1 MVSSGVLMTLRKII
15 SGGQTGAD
23 KAALDWAISSNVLH
37 GGYCPKGRLAEDG
50 PIPTSYALGETK
62 TDKYPKRTKLNVE
75 QSNATL
81 VIVGESKL
89 TRGSKLTVT
98 HAEKKQKP
106 VLVVFAAGAGQ
117 PTEAQVAEVR
127 GWLGKHDP
135 DGPERRGIACEHVA
149 QRLRVHQGPDV
160 RDVELG
166 ARMGRS
172 RAFALKGGTRRNR
185 TRR

>member
-1 MVSSGVLMTLRKII
+1 MSIRKVI

-23 KAALDWAISSNVLH
+23 RAALDFAIENSVLQ

-50 PIPTSYALGETK
+50 PIPTTYALLETE
-62 TDKYPKRTKLNVE
+62 TDKYPERTKLNVE

-81 VIVGESKL
+81 VVVGESKL

-106 VLVVFAAGAGQ
+106 VLTVFAAGAEQ

-127 GWLGKHDP
+127 AWLEKHDP
-135 DGPERRGIACEHVA
+135 MVLNVA
-149 QRLRVHQGPDV
+149 G
-160 RDVELG
+160 
-166 ARMGRS
+166 S
-172 RAFALKGGTRRNR
+172 RASTSPNVYAFTWALLDAVLGT
-185 TRR
+185 

>member
-1 MVSSGVLMTLRKII
+1 VAQACCNPAVNIRKVV

-23 KAALDWAISSNVLH
+23 RAALKWAIENNVLH

-50 PIPTSYALGETK
+50 PIPTSYALVETK
-62 TDKYPKRTKLNVE
+62 TDKYPERTKLNVE

-81 VIVGESKL
+81 VVVGESKL

-106 VLVVFAAGAGQ
+106 VLVVFAAGAEQ

-127 GWLGKHDP
+127 SWLEKHDP
-135 DGPERRGIACEHVA
+135 MVLNVA
-149 QRLRVHQGPDV
+149 GSRASTSPNIYAFTRAL
-160 RDVELG
+160 LG
-166 ARMGRS
+166 AVIG
-172 RAFALKGGTRRNR
+172 
-185 TRR
+185 

>member
-1 MVSSGVLMTLRKII
+1 MIIRKVI

-23 KAALDWAISSNVLH
+23 RAALEWAIENSILH

-50 PIPTSYALGETK
+50 PIPTNYALLETK
-62 TDKYPKRTKLNVE
+62 TDKYPERTKLNVE

-81 VIVGESKL
+81 VVVGESKL

-106 VLVVFAAGAGQ
+106 VLVVFAAGAEQ

-127 GWLGKHDP
+127 SWLEKHDP
-135 DGPERRGIACEHVA
+135 MVLNVA
-149 QRLRVHQGPDV
+149 G
-160 RDVELG
+160 
-166 ARMGRS
+166 S
-172 RAFALKGGTRRNR
+172 RASTSPNVYAFTKNLLSAVIG
-185 TRR
+185 

>member
-1 MVSSGVLMTLRKII
+1 MKIRKII

-23 KAALDWAISSNVLH
+23 RASLDYALSAGILH

-50 PIPTSYALGETK
+50 PIPTTYALLETK
-62 TDKYPKRTKLNVE
+62 TDKYPERTKLNVE

-98 HAEKKQKP
+98 HAEKKEKP
-106 VLVVFAAGAGQ
+106 VLVVFAAGAEQ

-127 GWLGKHDP
+127 SWLEKHDP
-135 DGPERRGIACEHVA
+135 MVLNVA
-149 QRLRVHQGPDV
+149 G
-160 RDVELG
+160 
-166 ARMGRS
+166 S
-172 RAFALKGGTRRNR
+172 RASTSPNVYAFTRALLSATIG
-185 TRR
+185 

>member
-1 MVSSGVLMTLRKII
+1 MTPRKII

-23 KAALDWAISSNVLH
+23 RAALDWAIENKILH

-50 PIPTSYALGETK
+50 PIPTTYALLETK
-62 TDKYPKRTKLNVE
+62 TDQYPERTKLNVE

-106 VLVVFAAGAGQ
+106 VFTVFAAGAKH
-117 PTEAQVAEVR
+117 PTEAQLAEVR
-127 GWLGKHDP
+127 SWLQKHDP
-135 DGPERRGIACEHVA
+135 MALNVA
-149 QRLRVHQGPDV
+149 G
-160 RDVELG
+160 
-166 ARMGRS
+166 S
-172 RAFALKGGTRRNR
+172 RASTSPNVYAFTKALLEAALK
-185 TRR
+185 